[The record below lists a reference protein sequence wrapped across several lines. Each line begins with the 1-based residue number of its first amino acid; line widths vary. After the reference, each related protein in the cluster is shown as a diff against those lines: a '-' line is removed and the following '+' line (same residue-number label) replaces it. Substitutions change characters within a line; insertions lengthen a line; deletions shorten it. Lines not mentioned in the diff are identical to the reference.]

1 MTPRT
6 LLLFTTLP
14 LAVGCES
21 KGESH
26 QTTGTPMAAVRPE
39 RAPLPPAPPSLQSG
53 LDATERAR
61 LYHQPIGTETLPLA
75 LLRALDSSV
84 THRPFFDGL
93 DRFGMLHDPD
103 PANTEQLPIGMS
115 LQPADEQHPLAM
127 VGLTCSACHIGEIR
141 RGGKAVRIDGAPS
154 GFDVHAFFSEALAS
168 VRATL
173 ESPEA
178 ALAFMA
184 RFRDEAHVTDL
195 AQLNTAV
202 LSVTCPG
209 CDQAEVDRRM
219 GDQIAWLAPR
229 SPRPEM
235 QSAMARTPQGQEAL
249 AKARRSFRDR
259 FFVLKA
265 YFVHLERIAD
275 RPAASAPGP
284 GRCDALAG
292 ARDLLATDGAR
303 SPLDAISDIPAL
315 WGDAKTG
322 WLGRAGDTAPPLE
335 RDLAVA
341 LGIGAAWAP
350 TTFASTVRP
359 REIAGA
365 EQLAEKIASPAWPED
380 LLGKIEKSRAEHGK
394 ALFEK
399 GCTSCHGGTAAAH
412 RVAKSAGTDPV
423 RAALLGR
430 KVGDRPLSEALG
442 DVLGKIED
450 KTGEATSS
458 EGGAVGWRTTG
469 RYVARPL
476 TGVWATAP
484 YLHNGS
490 VPSLLDLLQP
500 AARRPK
506 TFVVGSREYDPAK
519 LGLAATAP
527 GEVRAQASASAP
539 APFTFDT
546 MKEGNSNAGHEFGT
560 DLADTDKRDL
570 LEYLKTL

>member
-6 LLLFTTLP
+6 LLLFSTLP
-14 LAVGCES
+14 FAVGCGN

-26 QTTGTPMAAVRPE
+26 RTTGTPMAAARPE

-53 LDATERAR
+53 LSAAERAR
-61 LYHQPIGTETLPLA
+61 FYHQPIGTETLPLA

-84 THRPFFDGL
+84 THRPFLDGL
-93 DRFGMLHDPD
+93 DRFGMLNDPD
-103 PANTEQLPIGMS
+103 PTNTEQLPVGMS

-127 VGLTCSACHIGEIR
+127 VGLTCSACHVGELR
-141 RGGKAVRIDGAPS
+141 RGGKVVRVDGAPG
-154 GFDVHAFFSEALAS
+154 GFDVHGFFSEALAS

-173 ESPEA
+173 ESPQA
-178 ALAFMA
+178 ALEFIG
-184 RFRDEAHVTDL
+184 RFRDEAHVKDI
-195 AQLNTAV
+195 AQLNAAV

-209 CDQAEVDRRM
+209 CDEAEVDRRM

-229 SPRPEM
+229 LPRPEM
-235 QSAMARTPQGQEAL
+235 QSEIARSPQGQEAF
-249 AKARRSFRDR
+249 AKARRSLRDR

-275 RPAASAPGP
+275 RPAASPPGP

-315 WGDAKTG
+315 WGDAKPG
-322 WLGRAGDTAPPLE
+322 WVGRAGDIAPPLA

-341 LGIGAAWAP
+341 LGSGAAWDP
-350 TTFASTVRP
+350 NTFASTVRP

-380 LLGKIEKSRAEHGK
+380 LLGKIEKPRAEHGK
-394 ALFEK
+394 AVFEK
-399 GCTSCHGGTAAAH
+399 GCASCHGGSAAA
-412 RVAKSAGTDPV
+412 RGVAKSAGTDPV

-442 DVLGKIED
+442 DALGKLED

-458 EGGAVGWRTTG
+458 DGGAVGWRTTG

-490 VPSLLDLLQP
+490 VPSLRDLLQP

-506 TFVVGSREYDPAK
+506 TFVVGSREYDPAT

-527 GEVRAQASASAP
+527 GEVRAQVSAP

-546 MKEGNSNAGHEFGT
+546 VKEGNSNAGHEFGT